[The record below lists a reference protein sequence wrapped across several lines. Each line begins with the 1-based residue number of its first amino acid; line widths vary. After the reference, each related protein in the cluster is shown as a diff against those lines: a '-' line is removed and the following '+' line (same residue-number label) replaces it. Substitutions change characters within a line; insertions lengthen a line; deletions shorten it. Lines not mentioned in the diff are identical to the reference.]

1 MTFDTLT
8 TANSLNGVINICNKS
23 LMILSKYCTTS
34 DVQEL
39 GRYIYGL
46 REYPQITDAITS
58 ILEEATEEFNK
69 L

>member
-1 MTFDTLT
+1 
-8 TANSLNGVINICNKS
+8 
-23 LMILSKYCTTS
+23 MILSKYCTTS